1 MGRVNAKDE
10 TEVRILEYLVRAA
23 KRKSYWHSVNALAVV
38 LGVAHATALKAV
50 SNLATQGFIDIRDAD
65 VGNAKFAIALRKDYR
80 EKRASS
86 VTKGKKK

>member
-1 MGRVNAKDE
+1 MGRVIAKDE
-10 TEVRILEYLVRAA
+10 TETRILDYLVRAA

-65 VGNAKFAIALRKDYR
+65 VGNSKYAIALRKEYR
-80 EKRASS
+80 EKRMKG
-86 VTKGKKK
+86 VTKEKKK